1 MGSTSICQR
10 KTQWIWDHP
19 RIRGEHD
26 HLKKGLIHNPES
38 FPHTRGAL
46 AMGNL
51 QLILMGSSSH
61 TRGALGDEVNT
72 IGENGIIPAYAGST
86 YQYRPSVVRKW
97 DHPRIRGEHA
107 SSMVSAPQ
115 IQGSSPHT
123 RGARDRLEIV
133 TDRPRIIPAYAGSTQ
148 HEHIFFR
155 S

>member
-1 MGSTSICQR
+1 
-10 KTQWIWDHP
+10 
-19 RIRGEHD
+19 
-26 HLKKGLIHNPES
+26 
-38 FPHTRGAL
+38 
-46 AMGNL
+46 MGNL